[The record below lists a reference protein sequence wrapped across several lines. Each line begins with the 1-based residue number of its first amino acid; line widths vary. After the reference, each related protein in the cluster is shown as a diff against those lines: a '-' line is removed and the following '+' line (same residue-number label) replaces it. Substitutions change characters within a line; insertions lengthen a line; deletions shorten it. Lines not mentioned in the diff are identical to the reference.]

1 MRCGNANTKTPRS
14 LARLDPVFP
23 RDGSGRPILFPIKE
37 ESSRLATSSPFSK
50 RANGKEPPRVGPMLP
65 PTRAP
70 LLKTPIGATSPA
82 PSSRTLTHVQKAA
95 SLPVEQVEEPTLRD
109 GPVMTPRPPARS
121 AGRYSRKSTEESHL
135 SSSGSS
141 LEPPAPPGA
150 ARAASG
156 GYSPKSDEDTT
167 RETVGPDSPRAP
179 EAWCPRTGT
188 FQARTATVWCPR
200 SGTFQAQVNSA
211 ATDELASSAFHP
223 SLEYSTGNVVLF
235 CQPRP
240 IFAVVAFVL
249 RRRRRVIFLRGAVY
263 DGRKGQAFKRPSR
276 SGGHHVVARSKR
288 TQTHR
293 SRRA

>member
-1 MRCGNANTKTPRS
+1 MRCGKANTKTPRS
-14 LARLDPVFP
+14 LARLDPLFP
-23 RDGSGRPILFPIKE
+23 RDSSGRSILFPIKE

-109 GPVMTPRPPARS
+109 GPVVTPRPPARS

-156 GYSPKSDEDTT
+156 GYSPKCDGDTT
-167 RETVGPDSPRAP
+167 RTVGLDLPRDT
-179 EAWCPRTGT
+179 EAWCSRTG
-188 FQARTATVWCPR
+188 
-200 SGTFQAQVNSA
+200 
-211 ATDELASSAFHP
+211 AFRPEQRRPGVPVLGHYRP
-223 SLEYSTGNVVLF
+223 SLTARHPTSWH
-235 CQPRP
+235 
-240 IFAVVAFVL
+240 
-249 RRRRRVIFLRGAVY
+249 RRRLILL
-263 DGRKGQAFKRPSR
+263 
-276 SGGHHVVARSKR
+276 
-288 TQTHR
+288 
-293 SRRA
+293 